1 MKKLTRY
8 RSRNGYEWIIR
19 ERRGDIALAHG
30 GSIGWE
36 VLEVQSHNGREI
48 GGKWCEPA
56 EYSPSNEQRGS
67 KGWSFKSEE
76 SARAKFNE
84 LTTP

>member
-1 MKKLTRY
+1 MKKLTHY
-8 RSRNGYEWIIR
+8 RSRNGYPWSVI
-19 ERRGDIALAHG
+19 ERRGDIALADG

-36 VLEVQSHNGREI
+36 VFEVQSHNGREI

-56 EYSPSNEQRGS
+56 EYAPSNEQWGA
-67 KGWSFKSEE
+67 KGWSFKREDK
-76 SARAKFNE
+76 AREKFDE